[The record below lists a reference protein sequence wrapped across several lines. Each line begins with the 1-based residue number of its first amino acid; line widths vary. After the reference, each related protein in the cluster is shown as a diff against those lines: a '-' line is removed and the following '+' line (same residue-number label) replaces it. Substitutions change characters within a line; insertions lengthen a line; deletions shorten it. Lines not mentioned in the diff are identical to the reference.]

1 MQQTS
6 AVIDPPDTTVV
17 TAELVA
23 KTIAGISTIGHAR
36 SVLERAGW
44 RATIAANRIT
54 VDEEIVAQLIPA
66 KTGTYG
72 PITEQWIVHSLD
84 GTPPVWI
91 VGSDVRS

>member
-6 AVIDPPDTTVV
+6 AAIDPEHTTEV

-23 KTIAGISTIGHAR
+23 ETIAGISTIGHAR

-54 VDEEIVAQLIPA
+54 VGEEIIAQLIPA
-66 KTGTYG
+66 KTGTHG

-91 VGSDVRS
+91 VGEDVRS